1 MADDLSTL
9 MLRYVEGDAAAFRAL
24 YAALAPRVLG
34 YLVGMAR
41 DRSRA
46 EDLLQQTFL
55 KVHRARDR
63 YAVGADPV
71 PWVLAIA
78 HRTFLDDHR
87 ARGRARVGGTA
98 SGDLPEV
105 AVDQQ
110 GRTAGQPDEPQV
122 DPAQHARVLAALGEL
137 PEAQRQAVVLT
148 KVDGRSMAD
157 AAAIAGTTV
166 GAMKVRA
173 HRGFLALRRLLG
185 GGSPEDAS

>member
-1 MADDLSTL
+1 MAGDLPSL
-9 MLRYVEGDAAAFRAL
+9 MLRYVEGDAAAFRVL
-24 YAALAPRVLG
+24 YDALAPRVLG

-41 DRSRA
+41 DRARA

-63 YAVGADPV
+63 YVVGADPV

-87 ARGRARVGGTA
+87 ARGRARVTSTA
-98 SGDLPEV
+98 SGELPDV
-105 AVDQQ
+105 AVDL
-110 GRTAGQPDEPQV
+110 AGQAPGHADEPRA
-122 DPAQHARVLAALGEL
+122 DLTQHARVLAALGEL
-137 PEAQRQAVVLT
+137 PDAQRQAVVLT

-157 AAAIAGTTV
+157 AAAIAGTSV

-173 HRGFLALRRLLG
+173 HRGYLALRRLLG
-185 GGSPEDAS
+185 AGDREAP